1 MDGPFVIRRVVQSL
15 IKKKDYKN
23 NTIIMISLSQKQQWC
38 YYITGG
44 KIATKNITE
53 FVRSVKV
60 P

>member
-15 IKKKDYKN
+15 ITKDYKN

-44 KIATKNITE
+44 KIATKNVAE